1 MSHHLSP
8 KPFLT
13 TERLASSISNKANKY
28 HKTYSKLDHV
38 KGKPFI
44 LAIGS
49 FEQPFFYLQGIGAIQ
64 RVLYGQVKAEYRG
77 NKTPSYDS
85 LLNQL
90 ADIRENGFV
99 TSFGERVEDGVGVSV
114 PIFDST
120 QKVIASLTVVGASGR
135 MTREKV
141 DKILPLVID
150 FGKTISK
157 ELGFNPNLEMT
168 RGMNAAEFV

>member
-1 MSHHLSP
+1 
-8 KPFLT
+8 
-13 TERLASSISNKANKY
+13 
-28 HKTYSKLDHV
+28 
-38 KGKPFI
+38 
-44 LAIGS
+44 
-49 FEQPFFYLQGIGAIQ
+49 
-64 RVLYGQVKAEYRG
+64 
-77 NKTPSYDS
+77 
-85 LLNQL
+85 
-90 ADIRENGFV
+90 V

-141 DKILPLVID
+141 DKILSLVID

-168 RGMNAAEFV
+168 RGMNAAELV